1 MSFGFEWFWTSVL
14 TIWNKLFCY
23 YWFTSDFSAKKMD
36 ASTAFANFCLN
47 SEEFSFSFH
56 SCDCGNGNIHYLGF
70 HLVILC
76 TGIRENVV
84 FSIATVFVNLSLQS
98 SFKWKTLQNWWL
110 MDQIHPWLKT
120 VIETKSYLGLYPATK
135 LSVVLLPP
143 ALKSAPGWLL
153 ANAVMCNSAMLFFP
167 RVL

>member
-1 MSFGFEWFWTSVL
+1 
-14 TIWNKLFCY
+14 
-23 YWFTSDFSAKKMD
+23 
-36 ASTAFANFCLN
+36 
-47 SEEFSFSFH
+47 
-56 SCDCGNGNIHYLGF
+56 
-70 HLVILC
+70 
-76 TGIRENVV
+76 
-84 FSIATVFVNLSLQS
+84 
-98 SFKWKTLQNWWL
+98 